1 MRIVVTD
8 TCFVWKRYRHIL
20 KKFKDMLLV
29 VFLEG
34 KPVTDEYKCL
44 VCSQHIEED
53 VNLYSYSDVRMDLF
67 PTLAN
72 GLNEILKDDEEIV
85 FLTDYDLISLY
96 PFISL
101 SEGYK
106 DRKLHLCTIFPF
118 KFDMRQYNEY
128 QRIIG
133 ELPKATSVL
142 SIDSNKYLEN
152 ISSENSL
159 LYILKN
165 IESNYISMLSE
176 MLNSIANSK
185 IH

>member
-20 KKFKDMLLV
+20 EKFKDMLFV
-29 VFLEG
+29 VCLEG
-34 KPVTDEYKCL
+34 KPETDEYKYL
-44 VCSQHIEED
+44 VCSRHTEED
-53 VNLYSYSDVRMDLF
+53 LNLYSYSDVKMDLF
-67 PTLAN
+67 PTLEQD
-72 GLNEILKDDEEIV
+72 LNEILKDDEEIV
-85 FLTDYDLISLY
+85 FLTDYDFISLY
-96 PFISL
+96 PFLAL
-101 SEGYK
+101 SNGEEEK
-106 DRKLHLCTIFPF
+106 KMHLCTISPF
-118 KFDMRQYNEY
+118 KFDMKKYNEY

-133 ELPKATSVL
+133 ELPKATLVL

-159 LYILKN
+159 LDILKS
-165 IESNYISMLSE
+165 IESKYISMFSE